1 MAQLNFEHTVD
12 AHYFQTAPIPMV
24 MDPNQ
29 SIDGRHFIFLFILGM
44 IVFSHDYNLSEKF
57 YPLYNSLSDHYTFH
71 ALIGSASARIQLAK
85 TAIQLALNNP
95 LFGVGPLHF
104 SYYDP
109 GDIAAHP
116 HNSILLIASEWGI
129 PAALCVSMLLVNGFT
144 QWIKMQKNK
153 MLKQTDKQTISMILT
168 VSLIAELIYSLM
180 SGVTITPLSQI
191 VFVLILG
198 WMLGLYHRS
207 DKKIIESTNI
217 HCYLFSL
224 TIMISTLLL
233 LSLSIVVTHNLPQK
247 EIQWYFQQQTG
258 QKHFYPRFWVQ
269 GELR

>member
-1 MAQLNFEHTVD
+1 
-12 AHYFQTAPIPMV
+12 
-24 MDPNQ
+24 
-29 SIDGRHFIFLFILGM
+29 
-44 IVFSHDYNLSEKF
+44 
-57 YPLYNSLSDHYTFH
+57 
-71 ALIGSASARIQLAK
+71 
-85 TAIQLALNNP
+85 
-95 LFGVGPLHF
+95 
-104 SYYDP
+104 
-109 GDIAAHP
+109 
-116 HNSILLIASEWGI
+116 
-129 PAALCVSMLLVNGFT
+129 
-144 QWIKMQKNK
+144 

-247 EIQWYFQQQTG
+247 EIQWYFQQQTV
-258 QKHFYPRFWVQ
+258 QKHFYPRFWIQ